1 MMLRIWHIPFFVA
14 ALAVF
19 AVMSAPAT
27 LIAQREG
34 VFTYERATGTIWKG
48 RFEDAHVGKL
58 DAGDIEWR
66 MSFGDLVQGKMNAH
80 ADLSGAD
87 VQGSLNILANWR
99 GDRRLIAP
107 VVRIHGAP
115 IGRNLSLAGLTTI
128 RNLDVYYSRGR
139 CVTAQGTLES
149 DIPSSNAAVLHWR
162 GPNLA
167 GTASCVGDAAHLTL
181 EGAGEGDR
189 LRTTLELHANGA
201 GVWRAEVRSTKP
213 ELTAVLRTAGFGS
226 DQALDSASIQGTFQ
240 WFPF

>member
-1 MMLRIWHIPFFVA
+1 MTLRIWHILFFVA

-27 LIAQREG
+27 LVAQRED

-48 RFEDAHVGKL
+48 RFEGAHIGKL
-58 DAGDIEWR
+58 DAGDVEWR

-80 ADLSGAD
+80 ADFSGAE

-107 VVRIHGAP
+107 MVRIHGAP
-115 IGRNLSLAGLTTI
+115 VGRNLRLAGVTTI
-128 RNLDVYYSRGR
+128 QNLDVYYSRGR
-139 CVTAQGTLES
+139 CVTAQGRLES
-149 DIPSSNAAVLHWR
+149 DVPSSNAALLHWR

-167 GTASCVGDAAHLTL
+167 GTASCVGDAAHLSL
-181 EGAGEGDR
+181 EGASEGDF
-189 LRTTLELHANGA
+189 LRTGLELQADGA
-201 GVWRAEVRSTKP
+201 GVWRTEVRSTKP
-213 ELTAVLRTAGFGS
+213 GITAVLRSAGFGS
-226 DQALDSASIQGTFQ
+226 DQALNRASNQGTFR